1 MRSMTRPWAAG
12 PGSAAARPAV
22 PADPEVVIRQA
33 RARQRRRG
41 GGAGGGA
48 VAVSLAVSGAVYLAV
63 GGPGGTKPGHRRPAG
78 TTGAVPG
85 VNATAFARVPRFF
98 VALTGKTLPGQGQRA
113 VVAATATGAVL

>member
-33 RARQRRRG
+33 RARQRRRRRS
-41 GGAGGGA
+41 AGV
-48 VAVSLAVSGAVYLAV
+48 VAASLAVSGAVYLAV
-63 GGPGGTKPGHRRPAG
+63 GGPGGPKPGHRRPAR

-85 VNATAFARVPRFF
+85 VNATALAPVPPFLL
-98 VALTGKTLPGQGQRA
+98 ALTRQT
-113 VVAATATGAVL
+113 